1 LSASAMRAAMQD
13 HIMTVV
19 GRYAN
24 VIESWDVV
32 NEAIGDNGQLRNSF
46 WLNTLGESYIA
57 DAFRFARQADPDA
70 ILCINDYNIEGINA
84 KSDRLYQL
92 VQSLIQQNVPIDC
105 VGFQSHLVINQIPS
119 SFQQNLQRFA
129 NLGLQVRIT
138 ELDIRIPLPSD
149 SNELQIQANNFDTV
163 VDICLAVSACAGIT
177 LWGIDDGSS
186 WLPNPCCGGG
196 NEGDALLWNANFQPK
211 PAYNA
216 VHNAL
221 GGGQPTQPPGT
232 PGTPTA
238 SNVTSS
244 SVTLTW
250 SPSSGT

>member
-1 LSASAMRAAMQD
+1 
-13 HIMTVV
+13 
-19 GRYAN
+19 
-24 VIESWDVV
+24 
-32 NEAIGDNGQLRNSF
+32 
-46 WLNTLGESYIA
+46 
-57 DAFRFARQADPDA
+57 
-70 ILCINDYNIEGINA
+70 
-84 KSDRLYQL
+84 
-92 VQSLIQQNVPIDC
+92 
-105 VGFQSHLVINQIPS
+105 
-119 SFQQNLQRFA
+119 QQNLQRFA

-250 SPSSGT
+250 SPSSGTVSNYEVDRCQGSNCTNFTQIATPSTNSYTDSGLAANKIGSE